1 MKGRSYHDKILNDIR
16 RPPRKRGLKPWRGRG
31 TFDKDQPMI
40 LCIHRRRRRRR
51 NKKITYFDVPVQRSI
66 IDIIAK
72 IIDPSSTVYTD
83 DEYAVSN
90 KLEESKMVHHHKTVS
105 HSDKEYARGKVHVN
119 NCECI

>member
-1 MKGRSYHDKILNDIR
+1 
-16 RPPRKRGLKPWRGRG
+16 
-31 TFDKDQPMI
+31 MI
-40 LCIHRRRRRRR
+40 LCIHQRRRRR

-83 DEYAVSN
+83 DEYAVYN

-105 HSDKEYARGKVHVN
+105 HSDKEYARRGKVHVN
-119 NCECI
+119 NCECIWVIYFKYG